1 MGNVQGTPLGHLR
14 RRRSQSLHCV
24 LVLWYATPSYL
35 KRNAIKN
42 LSAKG
47 LINNVLY
54 VIILSAALDLVGP
67 SVPKGVVLLA
77 DIIPSFLVKLCAP
90 YFIHVVPYPIRTIL
104 MAAISTTGMLLIALT
119 PPNTIGTKM
128 SGVALA
134 SFSSGFGELSFLS
147 LTHYY
152 GQFSLAAWGSGTGGA
167 GLIGA
172 GAYVFLTSVGF
183 GVRNTLLVSSLLPII
198 LLFNFFVVLPL
209 GPMRRA
215 TKQDEDYAP
224 VPSDDVDQGLE
235 HPSMEPA
242 GPLRQTYSR
251 RSSHSSSRA
260 KYPKT
265 WQTLFLRNLRRS
277 RRLFL
282 P

>member
-1 MGNVQGTPLGHLR
+1 M
-14 RRRSQSLHCV
+14 
-24 LVLWYATPSYL
+24 
-35 KRNAIKN
+35 
-42 LSAKG
+42 
-47 LINNVLY
+47 
-54 VIILSAALDLVGP
+54 
-67 SVPKGVVLLA
+67 
-77 DIIPSFLVKLCAP
+77 KLCAP
-90 YFIHVVPYPIRTIL
+90 YFIHVVPYPIRIIL
-104 MAAISTTGMLLIALT
+104 MAVISTTGMLLIALT
-119 PPNTIGTKM
+119 PPNTIVTKM

-134 SFSSGFGELSFLS
+134 SLSSGFGELSFLS

-224 VPSDDVDQGLE
+224 VPSDDVDQGVE
-235 HPSMEPA
+235 HPSMERA
-242 GPLRQTYSR
+242 GLLRQPYSR
-251 RSSHSSSRA
+251 RSSHSSSGV
-260 KYPKT
+260 KYPRT

>member
-1 MGNVQGTPLGHLR
+1 M
-14 RRRSQSLHCV
+14 
-24 LVLWYATPSYL
+24 
-35 KRNAIKN
+35 
-42 LSAKG
+42 
-47 LINNVLY
+47 
-54 VIILSAALDLVGP
+54 
-67 SVPKGVVLLA
+67 
-77 DIIPSFLVKLCAP
+77 KLCAP
-90 YFIHVVPYPIRTIL
+90 YFIHVVPYPIRIIL
-104 MAAISTTGMLLIALT
+104 MAVISTTGMLLIALT
-119 PPNTIGTKM
+119 PPNTIVTKM

-134 SFSSGFGELSFLS
+134 SLSSGFGELSFLS

-224 VPSDDVDQGLE
+224 VPSDDVDQAVE
-235 HPSMEPA
+235 HPSMERA
-242 GPLRQTYSR
+242 GLLRQPYSR
-251 RSSHSSSRA
+251 RSSRSSSGV
-260 KYPKT
+260 KYPTT